1 MKAHVLPMALLVVV
15 LLTAP
20 ALAGNDNT
28 GTSCANFLKIGVG
41 ARAAAMSGACTAAI
55 TDYSALY
62 WNPAGIAHL
71 GGVHVGIAYT
81 DWVLDIA
88 HSFIGATYSLGPW
101 GTIGA
106 SLNLLDYGEMQRIT
120 PAEPNGTGTYFGA
133 TDLALG
139 VAYARELTDRFAV
152 GVQFKF
158 VRESI
163 SFSSASTIAVDAG
176 TQFVTG
182 FHGMRLGMSI
192 SNFGGKMTMRGTDQM
207 VKADID
213 DVIEGNPLKESRLET
228 EAWPLPLTF
237 RMGLS
242 LDVLKGDLATLTVNT
257 DFVDPRDVNPYAAVG
272 TEIGWNNMVFLRG
285 GLVYSP
291 DGFDEEKLHKEQ
303 ELSLLYKVKIAAGG
317 GLRFALPGTRAA
329 FSLDY
334 AYTDLGM
341 LDFAHRFS
349 FAVSY

>member
-1 MKAHVLPMALLVVV
+1 MNARILCVV
-15 LLTAP
+15 LLAAAVAVAP

-41 ARAAAMSGACTAAI
+41 ARAAAMGGAYVASV

-62 WNPAGIAHL
+62 WNPAGIARIP
-71 GGVHVGIAYT
+71 GVQVGIAYT
-81 DWVLDIA
+81 DWVLDIS
-88 HSFIGATYSLGPW
+88 HSFIGATYSLGQW

-106 SLNLLDYGEMQRIT
+106 SLNLLDFGEMERVT
-120 PAEPNGTGTYFGA
+120 PSEPNGTGTYFGA
-133 TDLALG
+133 SDLALG

-152 GVQFKF
+152 GVQFKV

-163 SFSSASTIAVDAG
+163 SFSSASAIAVDAG

-182 FHGMRLGMSI
+182 FRNMRLGMSI

-213 DVIEGNPLKESRLET
+213 DVIGGNPLKESRLET

-242 LDVLKGDLATLTVNT
+242 LDVLRSNLATVTVNT
-257 DFVDPRDVNPYAAVG
+257 DFVDPRDVNPYAAAG
-272 TEIGWNNMVFLRG
+272 TEISWNNMVFLRG

-291 DGFDEEKLHKEQ
+291 DGFDEEKMSKEQ
-303 ELSLLYKVKIAAGG
+303 ELNLFYKVKIAAGG
-317 GLRFALPGTRAA
+317 GVRFSVPGTHAA
-329 FSLDY
+329 FALDY

-341 LDFAHRFS
+341 LDYAHRFS
-349 FAVSY
+349 LVITY

>member
-1 MKAHVLPMALLVVV
+1 MMLLALAVVSGPV
-15 LLTAP
+15 
-20 ALAGNDNT
+20 LAGNDNT

-41 ARAAAMSGACTAAI
+41 ARAAAMGGACVAAT

-62 WNPAGIAHL
+62 WNPAGIARIS
-71 GGVHVGIAYT
+71 GVHVGIAYT
-81 DWVLDIA
+81 DWVLDIG

-101 GTIGA
+101 GTVGA
-106 SLNLLDYGEMQRIT
+106 SLNLLDFGEMERTT
-120 PAEPNGTGTYFGA
+120 PSEPYGTGTYFGA
-133 TDLALG
+133 ADLALG

-182 FHGMRLGMSI
+182 FHGMRLGMAI

-242 LDVLKGDLATLTVNT
+242 LDVLKSDVATFTVNT
-257 DFVDPRDVNPYAAVG
+257 DFVDPRDVNPYAVMG
-272 TEIGWNNMVFLRG
+272 TELGWNNMVFLRG

-291 DGFDEEKLHKEQ
+291 DGFDEEKLSKEQ
-303 ELSLLYKVKIAAGG
+303 ELSLFYKVKIAAGG
-317 GLRFALPGTRAA
+317 GLRFVIPGTKAA

-349 FAVSY
+349 FAVNY